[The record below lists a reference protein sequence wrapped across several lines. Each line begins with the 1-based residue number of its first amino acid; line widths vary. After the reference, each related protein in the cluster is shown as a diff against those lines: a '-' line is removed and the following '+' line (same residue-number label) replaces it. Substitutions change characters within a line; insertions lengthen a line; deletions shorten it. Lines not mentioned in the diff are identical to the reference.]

1 MKTIYKLILS
11 TVFITSCTTKTEY
24 IPIEGKWIKGTQTE
38 QLKTIEDQFRGF
50 DKTMVEVDYRYQ
62 ELYWSGQDENW
73 EYANY
78 QLKKIEKT
86 IKLGLQ
92 RRPKR
97 AQSATHFLEY
107 VIPEVNKAIQTEN
120 KQLFNT
126 NFEMMRTNCTNC
138 HISERVPTF
147 TVRIPT
153 HRQSP
158 IGN

>member
-1 MKTIYKLILS
+1 MKTIFTCILILS
-11 TVFITSCTTKTEY
+11 ILVSCTTQTEY
-24 IPIEGKWIKGTQTE
+24 VPIEGKWIKGTQAE
-38 QLKTIEDQFRGF
+38 QLKTIENQFRGF
-50 DKTMVEVDYRYQ
+50 DKTMVEVGYRYQ

-78 QLKKIEKT
+78 QLQKIEKT

-107 VIPEVNKAIQTEN
+107 VIPEVNKAIQAQD
-120 KQLFNT
+120 KQLFET
-126 NFEMMRTNCTNC
+126 NFKMMRTNCTNC
-138 HISERVPTF
+138 HMAERVPTF